1 MGSSLSY
8 GEAAALIRELA
19 KEWGSHYQASLN
31 EWAFVMS
38 YGEWA
43 SILHL
48 ESYAEVHR
56 DRKKV
61 KQPWDAPKPWRRA
74 DAAPTVTDA
83 ERADLVEQLERRSV
97 FAD

>member
-1 MGSSLSY
+1 MGASLSY

-19 KEWGSHYQASLN
+19 KEWGSHYQASVN
-31 EWAFVMS
+31 AWEFVMS

-61 KQPWDAPKPWRRA
+61 KKPFVAPKPYRGA
-74 DAAPTVTDA
+74 DAAPKVTEA
-83 ERADLVEQLERRSV
+83 ERADLVAQLERRSA
-97 FAD
+97 FHD